1 MNFDPSS
8 YRQRIR
14 FILKLGRALHECGA
28 SSERIEDHLTNTTQ
42 MLGINGSF
50 LSSPTTFT
58 CAFWQDDELD
68 QSIHIERLD
77 SPGLDLGRLWEID
90 RLIES
95 MDEGHC
101 DFSAGIDLLEAIS
114 NSPPHYRL
122 FNHALCW
129 TVTGAAFS
137 ALLSPNPLNSIAA
150 AVISLLLFAITHL
163 TSGTPHW
170 RPILPILAAFLAG
183 ASAVI
188 LSAIGMVIDPPFVI
202 LSSIIIFIPGL
213 ALTIALTEISTS
225 HLISGSS
232 RLVDAAMTM
241 LKLFFGALSGMAVV
255 GFFANPAGSDLWSLA
270 PMPDWRIWPAL
281 AVLSLG
287 LCIAFNVPGR
297 KMFWGFLAGAIA
309 FGSARLGEIYF
320 GMYAGM
326 FIGALAI
333 GMFSNLFARIT
344 RGPGSVLMTLGIIL
358 LVPGSRI
365 YSLLNHWVSGEDI
378 LPHISG
384 GKALIAFIA
393 LIAGLL
399 FSNALLPARKSL

>member
-1 MNFDPSS
+1 MNIDPSS

-14 FILKLGRALHECGA
+14 FIIKLGRALHECGA
-28 SSERIEDHLTNTTQ
+28 SSDRIESHLINTTQ

-58 CAFWQDDELD
+58 CAFWLDDELD

-77 SPGLDLGRLWEID
+77 APGLNLGRLWEID

-95 MDEGHC
+95 MEEGRC
-101 DFSAGIDLLEAIS
+101 DFSAGIDRLEIIS
-114 NSPPHYRL
+114 SSPAHYSI
-122 FNHALCW
+122 FSHALCW
-129 TVTGAAFS
+129 PLTGAAFA
-137 ALLSPNPLNSIAA
+137 ALLSSNSLNSIAA
-150 AVISLLLFAITHL
+150 AVISLLLFAITHF
-163 TSGTPHW
+163 TSKAPHW

-183 ASAVI
+183 ASAMV
-188 LSAIGMVIDPPFVI
+188 LSAAGMFIDPLFVI

-213 ALTIALTEISTS
+213 SLTVALTEISTS

-241 LKLFFGALSGMAVV
+241 LKLFFGALSGVAVV
-255 GFFANPAGSDLWSLA
+255 SFFVSPAPSTLWSL
-270 PMPDWRIWPAL
+270 PPLPDWRIWPAL

-287 LCIAFNVPGR
+287 LCIAFNIPGR
-297 KMFWGFLAGAIA
+297 KIPWGLLAGAIA
-309 FGSARLGEIYF
+309 FGAARLGETHF

-333 GMFSNLFARIT
+333 GLFSNLFARIT
-344 RGPGSVLMTLGIIL
+344 RGPGSILMTLGIIL

-384 GKALIAFIA
+384 GKALIGFIA